1 VIFVEAEVD
10 KDVCIGCGMC
20 PSVCPDVFTMEDDG
34 KAGTLVSEI
43 PNTSEDSAREARDG
57 CPVDAI
63 SINE

>member
-1 VIFVEAEVD
+1 
-10 KDVCIGCGMC
+10 
-20 PSVCPDVFTMEDDG
+20 MEDDG